1 MEQLDNN
8 CASAEQAESLI
19 DAANALLKL
28 YVAKSSREEYLGS
41 VVELIC
47 RWSGCRCAGIRVLDN
62 YGNAPFGSYVGY
74 SQEFWESENW
84 LSLDKDQC
92 ICIRVMQGKADP
104 QDLPAM
110 TAGGSFRCD
119 NIANFFSALSQ
130 EKRDRFRGM
139 CLQSGFT
146 SLAVIPIRFKDTIIG
161 IIHIA
166 DEKEGMVPLKMVEL
180 IESTSLHIGEA
191 IHGFSTEKELM
202 KYQYHLEDLVEERTA
217 MLKAATEKLQDE
229 ITERKIVADEVLR
242 VKTYLESILNN
253 TMDMVLTVKR
263 DGTISYIN
271 PQSEII
277 TGYRQEEVKGK
288 HFMELV
294 PEHLKKFM
302 TAKWEEIN
310 RGVPGRY
317 ELEILKA
324 DGTRTYSLASQS
336 LVEGFDEVLITL
348 RDISRRKQTE
358 EALRKSYIELEDRVK
373 ERTAEIKKVNK
384 DLINQIVERKR
395 IEEALRQSEAS
406 LSQAQRIAHLGN
418 WDWNIQTN
426 RLYWS
431 DEIYRIFGLSPQQF
445 DASYEAFLESVH
457 PDDKESLKKAVNEA
471 LFENKPYRIDHRIV
485 LPDGTVRVVHE
496 QAEVTFDEIGRA
508 IRMIGTVQDVTQ
520 NREAEEKLS
529 AYAQQQAVLTELG
542 QHALMG
548 TDITALMNRVV
559 TLLSKTLKMEYCK
572 VLELLPDGK
581 ALLLRAGT
589 GWKEGLVG
597 HAKVSAVAES
607 QAGYT
612 LLSHDPVIVKDLHT
626 ETRFDGLALLHDH
639 GVVSGMSVI
648 IYGKDRPFGVL
659 SIHTTKQ
666 RTFSEDENHFLKGA
680 ANILGMTV
688 ERKKAEEELKNSYEQ
703 LRKLSAYLQSVREE
717 ERANISREIHD
728 ELGQVLTAL
737 KIEVSMLANKLDLNS
752 KSLLKTES
760 IMQKIDDTIRSVKRI
775 CTELR
780 PTILDHFGL
789 SAAIEWQLE
798 EFENLTGING
808 RAFFEPSE
816 IILDQDLS
824 TAVFRIFQE
833 SLTNVTRHANA
844 TDVKVSLKL
853 KDGNIVLEV
862 KDNGAGI
869 TKKQFSDSKSFG
881 IMGIKE
887 RVNFFGGNVKI
898 TGIKDKGTSLIVSIP
913 LRKKEEA

>member
-8 CASAEQAESLI
+8 GASFEQAESLI

-28 YVAKSSREEYLGS
+28 YIIKSTREEYLDS

-47 RWSGCRCAGIRVLDN
+47 RWSGCRCVGIRALDN
-62 YGNAPFGSYVGY
+62 YGNIPFESYVGY
-74 SQEFWESENW
+74 SREFRESENR

-92 ICIRVMQGKADP
+92 VCIRVMQGKPEP

-110 TAGGSFRCD
+110 TAGGSFRCH
-119 NIANFFSALSQ
+119 NITNFLSALSE

-139 CLQSGFT
+139 CLQNGFT
-146 SLAVIPIRFKDTIIG
+146 SLAVIPIRFKNTVIG
-161 IIHIA
+161 AIHLA
-166 DEKEGMVPLKMVEL
+166 DEKEGMVPLKMVEF
-180 IESTSLHIGEA
+180 IESISLHIGEA
-191 IHGFSTEKELM
+191 VHGFSAEEELM
-202 KYQYHLEDLVEERTA
+202 KYQYHLEELVEERTA
-217 MLKAATEKLQDE
+217 MLKAATEKLQEE
-229 ITERKIVADEVLR
+229 ITERKIAAEEVLR
-242 VKTYLESILNN
+242 TKTYLESILNN
-253 TMDMVLTVKR
+253 TMDMIFTVKK

-277 TGYRQEEVKGK
+277 TGYRQEEVKGR
-288 HFMELV
+288 HFRELV
-294 PEHLKKFM
+294 PEHLKEFM
-302 TAKWEEIN
+302 TGKWEEIN
-310 RGVPGRY
+310 MGISGRY

-324 DGTRTYSLASQS
+324 DGTLIYCLISQS

-348 RDISRRKQTE
+348 RDISRRKQIE
-358 EALRKSYIELEDRVK
+358 EALRKSYEELEDRVK
-373 ERTAEIKKVNK
+373 KRTAEIEKVNK
-384 DLINQIVERKR
+384 DMINEIAERKR
-395 IEEALRQSEAS
+395 VEEALRQSKAS
-406 LSQAQRIAHLGN
+406 LSEAQRIAHLGN
-418 WDWNIQTN
+418 WDWNIETN
-426 RLYWS
+426 QLYWS

-445 DASYEAFLESVH
+445 GATYEAFLDSVH
-457 PDDKESLKKAVNEA
+457 PDDREFIKKAVNEA
-471 LFENKPYRIDHRIV
+471 LFENNPYRIDHRIV
-485 LPDGTVRVVHE
+485 LPDGTIRVVHE
-496 QAEVTFDEIGRA
+496 QGEVTFDEAGRA

-520 NREAEEKLS
+520 NRGAEEKLH
-529 AYAQQQAVLTELG
+529 AHMQQQAVLAELG

-548 TDITALMNRVV
+548 TDITALMDNVV

-572 VLELLPDGK
+572 ILELLPNGK

-589 GWKEGLVG
+589 GWREGLVG
-597 HAKVSAVAES
+597 HAEVAAGTES

-612 LLSHDPVIVKDLHT
+612 LLSQNPVIVKDLRI
-626 ETRFDGLALLHDH
+626 ETRFDSPPLLHDH

-659 SIHTTKQ
+659 GIHTTKQ
-666 RTFSEDENHFLKGA
+666 RTFTEDESHFLKSV

-688 ERKKAEEELKNSYEQ
+688 EHKKAEKELKDSYEQ

-737 KIEVSMLANKLDLNS
+737 KIEVSMTANKLNS
-752 KSLLKTES
+752 NSEFFRQTES
-760 IMQKIDDTIRSVKRI
+760 IMKKIDDTIRSVKRI
-775 CTELR
+775 CSELR

-789 SAAIEWQLE
+789 SAAIEWQVE
-798 EFENLTGING
+798 EFENLTGIKG
-808 RAFFEPSE
+808 MASFEPRE

-833 SLTNVTRHANA
+833 SLTNVTRHASA
-844 TDVKVSLKL
+844 TEVRVNLKL

-862 KDNGAGI
+862 KDNGKGI
-869 TKKQFSDSKSFG
+869 TKKQFSDPASFG

-887 RVNFFGGNVKI
+887 RVNFFGGDVKI
-898 TGIKDKGTSLIVSIP
+898 TGIKDKGTTLIVSIP